1 MKRLLMLAA
10 IVMIASWSV
19 VQAQQPEPKLKPSV
33 SPKVPVVRRDL
44 LLEIEYNPSQGPAY
58 CTVDGVNSEPKWVWV
73 TRYVRVPGW
82 QPQPAELLI
91 GAVKL
96 EAQFNGETAD
106 VRLTLFRG
114 KNGFEKEDLVKSFQV
129 GVDEERT
136 LDELTQF
143 GIQPFKVKL
152 IETIPPIPLPAG
164 INNLTSSVGVMRVES
179 LNMPRPAYRI
189 TFQNLTDKE
198 IMALSVDLTTNARRG
213 VSTVFKG
220 KEGHALI
227 EARGVSEQYLMVH
240 TPERITEA
248 TPSSNIIN
256 IRTVVFSDLSVEGD
270 VQTACS
276 LESSNMG
283 RRIWLKKVIPFLS
296 EELTR
301 ATGDHATAAKQFKE
315 RFSALTFEVD
325 ESENQ
330 TSVVS
335 TKCHKPAVG
344 ALRAAQA
351 QSLVFLRDIDR
362 LIETR
367 PSPPVNFQ
375 VWLAERRAHYQ
386 ARLSRL
392 SPSSN

>member
-1 MKRLLMLAA
+1 MLAA
-10 IVMIASWSV
+10 IAMIAPWSLAH
-19 VQAQQPEPKLKPSV
+19 AQEPAPQLKPSV
-33 SPKVPVVRRDL
+33 SPKDPVVRRDL
-44 LLEIEYNPSQGPAY
+44 LLEIEYNPTLGPAY
-58 CTVDGVNSEPKWVWV
+58 CTVAGVDSEPKWVWV
-73 TRYVRVPGW
+73 TRYLRVPGW
-82 QPQPAELLI
+82 QPDAAELPI

-96 EAQFNGETAD
+96 EAQYNGETAD

-114 KNGFEKEDLVKSFQV
+114 KKGFEKEDLVNSFQV

-143 GIQPFKVKL
+143 GIQPFKIKL

-164 INNLTSSVGVMRVES
+164 INNLTTSVDVKQVES

-189 TFQNLTDKE
+189 TFQNLTDKR
-198 IMALSVDLTTNARRG
+198 IQAVSVVLTTNGRRG

-240 TPERITEA
+240 TPGRITEA

-256 IRTVVFSDLSVEGD
+256 IQTVVFSDLSVEGD
-270 VQTACS
+270 VHTACS

-283 RRIWLKKVIPFLS
+283 RRIWLEKVIPFLS
-296 EELTR
+296 EEITR
-301 ATGDHATAAKQFKE
+301 ATGDHAAAAKQFKE

-325 ESENQ
+325 QSEKQ
-330 TSVVS
+330 VSVVS
-335 TKCHKPAVG
+335 PKCRKPADQ
-344 ALRAAQA
+344 ALFAVQA

-362 LIETR
+362 IIETR
-367 PSPPVNFQ
+367 PSPPVNFKS
-375 VWLAERRAHYQ
+375 WLQDKRARYH
-386 ARLSRL
+386 AWLSRL
-392 SPSSN
+392 KSS